1 MCESTLWVLWGDW
14 FLGRDV
20 GPGSR
25 LIGLPT
31 TDEFLEAGFNSRDAE
46 VMGMGKAATEE
57 VFTVGW

>member
-1 MCESTLWVLWGDW
+1 MLWGDW